1 MKFFPDMIAFDF
13 NACKDGNDVKPF
25 RYEVSVC
32 AKCNV
37 FEPKKLDPGLNL
49 MDCRYSQLGAAFIGK
64 LHQLSPAP
72 ASLCKVLWE
81 AMPLKHYF
89 RLFHSCLS
97 SLSS

>member
-1 MKFFPDMIAFDF
+1 MIGFDF

-25 RYEVSVC
+25 RYELAVA

-37 FEPKKLDPGLNL
+37 FEPKRLDTGLNL

-81 AMPLKHYF
+81 AMVLNHYF
-89 RLFHSCLS
+89 HLFHS
-97 SLSS
+97 SLSPSS